1 MASRSMKALSQRALE
16 ELVARSTKAI
26 SPILLPFE
34 PDDEDP
40 DGYNMVVVFPVMLRA
55 GGFMLAV
62 PLVPAAQAAIEAID
76 CGTEGVEPA
85 FHRGALQ
92 LETARGRRLG
102 SVDAL
107 LADLPWTAISA
118 FSPSGA
124 MKGLPP
130 GEAKAIQF
138 SHEDV
143 LGRPTKQS
151 AEDLATAWISSTLDE
166 ETAQEYLTGE
176 EVPEL
181 EVVED
186 PVPRAQED
194 SGISADVVQALQQ
207 RIMELERQVQPTA
220 PPATKVGA
228 SPKAPALL
236 NIPASAPNNID
247 WNRLHQL
254 AGSPPPRIGK
264 PDTNRPVPQKSQAL
278 DHVLADVEKEADE
291 IQTGEE
297 GLDLLAQGRC
307 SLQGDG
313 DPTSTESVVAPEAS
327 GASIPRPCY
336 GGSGGRQRLGQRK
349 RQQWRQR
356 MPSAR
361 SVHPSDGR
369 LAAGCC
375 SDSGKRCE
383 GAGADGG
390 QDRRQP
396 HEEVRGASHP
406 DRRQQDGWLPGLHD
420 GRGLD
425 DWMGVRECADAGDGE
440 QGALL
445 PRADQFGCREDAVE
459 LAADGN
465 GRTAL
470 QPLLEQQASS
480 RATTVLPSLSSFMGG
495 SKPQLRS
502 GFGHPR
508 IQDVDHGKASQGPHP
523 ERRPRAGGE
532 PPAEAPAKEPQRQR
546 EEECRAGRRFCH
558 INQRVKREPSMS
570 QGSVAESCSS
580 DETSVFDNPDFKH
593 APDDFCDRALPHF
606 SDPSQL

>member
-1 MASRSMKALSQRALE
+1 MKALSQRALE

-297 GLDLLAQGRC
+297 GLDLLAQEGDALSKVMVTQLRQNQLL
-307 SLQGDG
+307 LQKLLGPRYQ
-313 DPTSTESVVAPEAS
+313 DPVM
-327 GASIPRPCY
+327 GALA
-336 GGSGGRQRLGQRK
+336 GGSG
-349 RQQWRQR
+349 
-356 MPSAR
+356 
-361 SVHPSDGR
+361 
-369 LAAGCC
+369 
-375 SDSGKRCE
+375 SDSGSASSGVKGCLARE
-383 GAGADGG
+383 AFIRAMADLRQVAAVTQANAAKELGLTE
-390 QDRRQP
+390 DRIDGNLMKKYV
-396 HEEVRGASHP
+396 E
-406 DRRQQDGWLPGLHD
+406 RRIPIGDNKMVGYLAYMMAEAWMIGWESENVQMLGMVSKVLYF
-420 GRGLD
+420 L
-425 DWMGVRECADAGDGE
+425 EQTSLDAGKMQLSWLLTGMAEPPFNLYSNNKRRVGLQPFCRLCHPSWVAANLSYVRDLDILESKMLTMGKPAKVLTQNDDLE
-440 QGALL
+440 QEEN
-445 PRADQFGCREDAVE
+445 PRPKRRPKNPKGKGKKSAEQEDAS
-459 LAADGN
+459 A
-465 GRTAL
+465 
-470 QPLLEQQASS
+470 
-480 RATTVLPSLSSFMGG
+480 
-495 SKPQLRS
+495 
-502 GFGHPR
+502 
-508 IQDVDHGKASQGPHP
+508 I
-523 ERRPRAGGE
+523 
-532 PPAEAPAKEPQRQR
+532 
-546 EEECRAGRRFCH
+546 
-558 INQRVKREPSMS
+558 
-570 QGSVAESCSS
+570 
-580 DETSVFDNPDFKH
+580 
-593 APDDFCDRALPHF
+593 
-606 SDPSQL
+606 